1 MTPENTLAQV
11 RYCDWDVMRGALY
24 DVFGWYMQH
33 LYQIEELSQY
43 ENMTPDV
50 FVIECLN
57 HGLETYRDRYE
68 NVTRGDRI

>member
-1 MTPENTLAQV
+1 MIPENSLAEV
-11 RYCDWDVMRGALY
+11 RYHDWDVLRGTIY

-57 HGLETYRDRYE
+57 HGLETFRERYE

>member
-1 MTPENTLAQV
+1 MEDYNTLGMV
-11 RYCDWDVMRGALY
+11 RYADWNCLRGALY
-24 DVFGWYMQH
+24 DMFGWYMQH

-43 ENMTPDV
+43 ESMTPDV

-57 HGLETYRDRYE
+57 HGLETFRERYE